1 MPRRRAYILSSPQSI
16 TTIQLSMLKPHA
28 IPKDGD
34 RLISTVE
41 CAFDGADTKGI
52 GVFVTSTRIELASGQ

>member
-1 MPRRRAYILSSPQSI
+1 
-16 TTIQLSMLKPHA
+16 MLKPHA